1 MRGELNNMICFVF
14 FFSNQTSLYTWWIQV
29 EKSQH
34 FCSVQHQISGLHYV
48 VYLGTLKKITSHKK
62 CNTFL
67 IIFLSAKKSVLSIA
81 SGKKSSKNHLTLA
94 CNFCIMGF
102 KIFYFFRKGIQLFWK
117 TTMYLFLAFSCYF
130 TWHIEFELKK
140 LKIMKKICTSECTHF
155 SNQKSAF
162 FEENRIIRIVWFP
175 P

>member
-1 MRGELNNMICFVF
+1 MN
-14 FFSNQTSLYTWWIQV
+14 TKV

-81 SGKKSSKNHLTLA
+81 SGKKVPKTIWLWLA
-94 CNFCIMGF
+94 
-102 KIFYFFRKGIQLFWK
+102 IF
-117 TTMYLFLAFSCYF
+117 
-130 TWHIEFELKK
+130 
-140 LKIMKKICTSECTHF
+140 
-155 SNQKSAF
+155 
-162 FEENRIIRIVWFP
+162 V
-175 P
+175 